1 MMCTKTQTIVTVMLG
16 VTLLCTSHG
25 ALAQV
30 PDYPWPL
37 AAHSQGNIQLTV
49 DEIGGFGDLAMRYG
63 GEWFPFPDPIT
74 NDSIYGCVYPRGTR
88 NMFITGRLRVAA
100 VKGSDTVSSYVPA
113 WSGDAGNYNSIW
125 TIGTLNNSQPHYSP
139 DAHSELDLE
148 CVYYDTVSFQD
159 SIIWG
164 WYPYESGW
172 HEAPGLVVTQRSMAW
187 SGALI
192 DDFVLF
198 HYEMTNMGHKPLENV
213 YVCLWCNNIWGT
225 GDEHLTGFLR
235 ESPVPDQCGNIDDIN
250 IAYSMDDDGDPV
262 SGAFG
267 PHSRRGA
274 VGVTLLGSSAES
286 VQIGYNWFL
295 WDAARSQDWG
305 PRRRPSLDE
314 PFRSFNPF
322 FAFPAN
328 ELTLYHML
336 SRPSIAYDQLFAAV
350 DHTGEGWMQPW
361 PYADLIAG
369 GWRSTMYY
377 YFGPFDIPVRDK
389 VSFTIAVVGGDNVH
403 NDPLAHFD
411 PNHPQEFYDQLDF
424 SELATNA
431 RWAQWVYD
439 NPGYDT
445 DSDGYC
451 GEFRICEGDTIWYKG
466 DGVPDFRGNT
476 PPPAPFTRILTEPSK
491 ITIRWNGFLCETT
504 KDPFSNLVDFEGYR
518 VYCGLDTRRAS
529 LSILSSYDRENFFR
543 LKWHDLGSGY
553 GKWLNDEPPYSLEE
567 LQTIHDNPNFDPHR
581 YTRDYPLF
589 EGDSVFYFQ
598 MVDANLDDLSSP
610 LGIHKVYPNATDPG
624 TDSTLWTE
632 DDITHDYSRP
642 LPKYYE
648 YEYVL
653 NNLMPTV
660 PYFISVTSFDF
671 GYAGGRGNLPP
682 DESNPLN
689 NLTECYA
696 QTSADTVEA
705 YDLDVYVYPNPYR
718 VDADYHERGYEN
730 RAGRI
735 IPDRARLLHFGNLPN
750 VCMISIFSL
759 DGDLIGKKDHNFP
772 EGGPEAMHDWWNLVS
787 RSGLAVES
795 GLYYWVVESATRS
808 QIGKFVIIK

>member
-1 MMCTKTQTIVTVMLG
+1 MSLATQAQG
-16 VTLLCTSHG
+16 V
-25 ALAQV
+25 
-30 PDYPWPL
+30 
-37 AAHSQGNIQLTV
+37 AHSQGNLQLSV
-49 DEIGGFGDLAMRYG
+49 GGGGFGSYYFRAGQPVSD
-63 GEWFPFPDPIT
+63 FDPL
-74 NDSIYGCVYPRGTR
+74 NGDSVYGCVYPRGSYHHYLRADLHIGAVVGRDTLVSNYWEMSSEGLPYVIETR
-88 NMFITGRLRVAA
+88 NRSKA
-100 VKGSDTVSSYVPA
+100 
-113 WSGDAGNYNSIW
+113 
-125 TIGTLNNSQPHYSP
+125 QYSP
-139 DAHSELDLE
+139 KARSELDITE
-148 CVYYDTVSFQD
+148 TIFDNHQVSFTVPCWD
-159 SIIWG
+159 LRPHISM
-164 WYPYESGW
+164 
-172 HEAPGLVVTQRSMAW
+172 GLAITQRSMSW
-187 SGALI
+187 SGASV
-192 DDFVLF
+192 DDFV
-198 HYEMTNMGHKPLENV
+198 MLEYSIANRGDRSLTEV
-213 YVCLWCNNIWGT
+213 YV
-225 GDEHLTGFLR
+225 GFETVAAALNVFPA
-235 ESPVPDQCGNIDDIN
+235 EPDQDNLLGWLSEYEFEDRCPQTERLNL
-250 IAYSMDDDGDPV
+250 AYVMDNDGDPV
-262 SGAFG
+262 AGQFTDESLRA
-267 PHSRRGA
+267 A
-274 VGVTLLGSSAES
+274 VGIMLLGSSSE
-286 VQIGYNWFL
+286 IERLNFNW
-295 WDAARSQDWG
+295 WDVTSGREGMFG
-305 PRRRPSLDE
+305 PRRTGTLDN
-314 PFRSFNPF
+314 PFRPISEYLGYPCKDVNQYYLMSHP
-322 FAFPAN
+322 
-328 ELTLYHML
+328 EVD
-336 SRPSIAYDQLFAAV
+336 YDQLFTAA
-350 DHTGEGWMQPW
+350 DHSPLGWLPPPAISEM
-361 PYADLIAG
+361 IASG
-369 GWRSTMYY
+369 GLGRFLLS
-377 YFGPFDIPVRDK
+377 FGPFSLGVNEHFD
-389 VSFTIAVVGGDNVH
+389 FTIAVVGGDNVH

-411 PNHPQEFYDQLDF
+411 PYHPQSFYDQLDF

-491 ITIRWNGFLCETT
+491 ITIRWNGYFCETS

-553 GKWLNDEPPYSLEE
+553 GKWLNDEPPYSLDE
-567 LQTIHDNPNFDPHR
+567 LQTIHNNPNLDPHR

-610 LGIHKVYPNATDPG
+610 LSIHKVYPNATDPG
-624 TDSTLWTE
+624 TDTTLWTE
-632 DDITHDYSRP
+632 DDITHDYDRP

-696 QTSADTVEA
+696 QTSADSVEA
-705 YDLDVYVYPNPYR
+705 HNLDVYVYPNPYR